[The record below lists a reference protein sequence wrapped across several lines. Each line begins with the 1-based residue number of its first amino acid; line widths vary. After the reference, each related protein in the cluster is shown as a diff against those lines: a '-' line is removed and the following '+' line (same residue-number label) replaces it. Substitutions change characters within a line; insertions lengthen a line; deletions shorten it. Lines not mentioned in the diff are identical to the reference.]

1 MWSLE
6 LVTSGSC
13 RRHAETITLHPE
25 ICWASTTNI
34 YKQEQIL
41 ISQRTN
47 IFILW
52 KYFPVR
58 KYYLEVDMFI
68 LNKIKTSIVYR
79 PVNIFSVA
87 VKYFPPPLL
96 AAWLYPGGDLAPP
109 QGPSLLPDIPRPH
122 PSPTGTS
129 SIYSYISNIYQ
140 YLLTGIYY
148 LQAYVNGWLQALHD
162 TWHPSA
168 NRTCSHWKLESLN
181 KLLGCSQLALC
192 PWMSLSKSMR

>member
-1 MWSLE
+1 MHFKNPLVHFPGNVLFILSIVKHRLHAWLAVMWSLE

-13 RRHAETITLHPE
+13 RRHAATITLHSE

-34 YKQEQIL
+34 YNQEQIL

-47 IFILW
+47 IFKLW

-68 LNKIKTSIVYR
+68 INKIKTSIVYR

-109 QGPSLLPDIPRPH
+109 QGPSLLPSIPRPH
-122 PSPTGTS
+122 PSQPAPPVSTAT
-129 SIYSYISNIYQ
+129 YLISTNIY
-140 YLLTGIYY
+140 
-148 LQAYVNGWLQALHD
+148 
-162 TWHPSA
+162 
-168 NRTCSHWKLESLN
+168 
-181 KLLGCSQLALC
+181 
-192 PWMSLSKSMR
+192 

>member
-13 RRHAETITLHPE
+13 RRHAATITLHPE

-34 YKQEQIL
+34 YNQEQIL
-41 ISQRTN
+41 IFQRTN
-47 IFILW
+47 IFKLW
-52 KYFPVR
+52 KNFPAW

-68 LNKIKTSIVYR
+68 INKIKTSIVYR

-109 QGPSLLPDIPRPH
+109 QGPSLLPNIPRPH
-122 PSPTGTS
+122 PSQTGTS
-129 SIYSYISNIYQ
+129 CIYSYISNRYIYISTPR
-140 YLLTGIYY
+140 YLLSTSSC
-148 LQAYVNGWLQALHD
+148 QWLDAGTAWHLTPISKQNMQALEIGESQQ
-162 TWHPSA
+162 SA
-168 NRTCSHWKLESLN
+168 WL
-181 KLLGCSQLALC
+181 
-192 PWMSLSKSMR
+192 